1 LKKITIEIS
10 DEDVEELG
18 EIVEEIRGLPM
29 LLEQLTKA
37 LGELNDTLSILERSK
52 K

>member
-1 LKKITIEIS
+1 MKKITIEIS

-18 EIVEEIRGLPM
+18 EIVEEVRGLPV

-37 LGELNDTLSILERSK
+37 LSELNDTLSILERSK
-52 K
+52 E

>member
-1 LKKITIEIS
+1 MKKITLEIS

-37 LGELNDTLSILERSK
+37 LSELNDTLSTQERSK
-52 K
+52 E